1 MGAKASQRGAET
13 DWSSGMRLVEE
24 ISRADWEKIDQVIDK
39 FKNRQGILIPVLK
52 EVQDICGYLPKK
64 VQHRIAQGL
73 QLPASQV
80 YGVVSFYAFFTT
92 IPRGK
97 HIIRVCLGTACYV
110 RGSKQIL
117 DNLQRELHV
126 EVGGI
131 TRDRNF
137 SLEAVRCL
145 GACGL
150 APVMVVGNETYGM
163 ITPGKAIEIVSSYR

>member
-1 MGAKASQRGAET
+1 
-13 DWSSGMRLVEE
+13 MRWVESVTKE
-24 ISRADWEKIDQVIDK
+24 EWGKIDQVIDK
-39 FKNRQGILIPVLK
+39 YKGKYGALIPVLK
-52 EVQDICGYLPKK
+52 ETQDICGYLPKN
-64 VQHRIAQGL
+64 VQHRIAEGL
-73 QLPASQV
+73 YLSSSQI

-110 RGSKQIL
+110 KGSKQIL
-117 DNLQRELHV
+117 DNLQRELNV

-131 TRDRNF
+131 TRDRKY

-150 APVMVVGNETYGM
+150 APVMVVGQDTYGM
-163 ITPGKAIEIVSSYR
+163 IDPRKAIEIVRSYP

>member
-1 MGAKASQRGAET
+1 
-13 DWSSGMRLVEE
+13 MRRVEE
-24 ISRADWEKIDQVIDK
+24 ISREEWERVDQVIDK
-39 FKNRQGILIPVLK
+39 YRERHGVLIPVLK

-64 VQHRIAQGL
+64 VQQRIALGL
-73 QLPASQV
+73 QLPSSQV

-97 HIIRVCLGTACYV
+97 YVVRVCLGTACYV

-117 DNLQRELHV
+117 DNLQRELRV

-131 TRDRNF
+131 TQDRRF

-150 APVMVVGNETYGM
+150 APAMVIGSDTYGM
-163 ITPGKAIEIVSSYR
+163 LSPGKAVEIVSSYPK

>member
-1 MGAKASQRGAET
+1 MDENAPQGGAET

-24 ISRADWEKIDQVIDK
+24 ISREEWGKIDQVIDRYRK
-39 FKNRQGILIPVLK
+39 RQGILIPVLK

-131 TRDRNF
+131 TQDRKF

-150 APVMVVGNETYGM
+150 APVMVVGSDTYGM
-163 ITPGKAIEIVSSYR
+163 ISPGKAIEIVGSYR

>member
-1 MGAKASQRGAET
+1 
-13 DWSSGMRLVEE
+13 MRWGEE
-24 ISRADWEKIDQVIDK
+24 ISREEWEKIDQVIGK
-39 FKNRQGILIPVLK
+39 YKGRHGALIPVLK

-73 QLPASQV
+73 QLSSSQI

-92 IPRGK
+92 TPRGRN
-97 HIIRVCLGTACYV
+97 IIRVCLGTACYV
-110 RGSKQIL
+110 KGSKMIL
-117 DNLQRELHV
+117 DRLQRELDV

-131 TRDRNF
+131 TRDRKY

-150 APVMVVGNETYGM
+150 APVMVVGQDTYGM
-163 ITPGKAIEIVSSYR
+163 IDPGKAIEIVRSYP

>member
-1 MGAKASQRGAET
+1 MGGKGSQRGAET
-13 DWSSGMRLVEE
+13 NWSSGMRLVEE
-24 ISRADWEKIDQVIDK
+24 ISRAEWEKIDQVIDK
-39 FKNRQGILIPVLK
+39 FKNRQGVLIPVLK

-97 HIIRVCLGTACYV
+97 HVIRVCLGTACYV
-110 RGSKQIL
+110 RGSKQIV

-131 TRDRNF
+131 TQDRQF

-150 APVMVVGNETYGM
+150 APVMVVGSDTYGM

>member
-1 MGAKASQRGAET
+1 
-13 DWSSGMRLVEE
+13 MRWVEE
-24 ISRADWEKIDQVIDK
+24 ISREEWEKIDQVIGK
-39 FKNRQGILIPVLK
+39 YKGRHGALIPVLK

-73 QLPASQV
+73 QLSSSQI

-92 IPRGK
+92 TPRGK
-97 HIIRVCLGTACYV
+97 HIIRVCLGTAWYV
-110 RGSKQIL
+110 KGSKMIL
-117 DNLQRELHV
+117 DRLQRELDV

-131 TRDRNF
+131 TRDRKY

-150 APVMVVGNETYGM
+150 APVMVVGQDTYGM
-163 ITPGKAIEIVSSYR
+163 IDPGKAIEIVRSYP

>member
-1 MGAKASQRGAET
+1 
-13 DWSSGMRLVEE
+13 MRLVED
-24 ISRADWEKIDQVIDK
+24 ISRTEWEKIDQVIDK

-52 EVQDICGYLPKK
+52 EVQDICGYLPKR

-80 YGVVSFYAFFTT
+80 YGVVSFYAFFTV

-97 HIIRVCLGTACYV
+97 YVIRVCLGTACYV

-131 TRDRNF
+131 TRDRKF

-150 APVMVVGNETYGM
+150 APVIVVGNDTYGM
-163 ITPGKAIEIVSSYR
+163 MTPGKAVEIIGSYQ

>member
-1 MGAKASQRGAET
+1 
-13 DWSSGMRLVEE
+13 MRLVEE
-24 ISRADWEKIDQVIDK
+24 ISRTDWEKIDQVIDK
-39 FKNRQGILIPVLK
+39 YKNRQGILIPVLK

-64 VQHRIAQGL
+64 VQHRISQGL

-97 HIIRVCLGTACYV
+97 HVIRVCLGTACYV

-131 TRDRNF
+131 TQDRKF

-150 APVMVVGNETYGM
+150 APVIVVGNETYGM
-163 ITPGKAIEIVSSYR
+163 MTPGKAVEIVSSYQ

>member
-1 MGAKASQRGAET
+1 
-13 DWSSGMRLVEE
+13 MRWVEE
-24 ISRADWEKIDQVIDK
+24 ISREELEKIDQVIDK
-39 FKNRQGILIPVLK
+39 YQKRHGVLIPVLK

-92 IPRGK
+92 TPRGK

-117 DNLQRELHV
+117 DNLQRKLNV

-131 TRDRNF
+131 TRDRKY

-150 APVMVVGNETYGM
+150 APVMVVGSDTYGM
-163 ITPGKAIEIVSSYR
+163 ISPGKAIDIVSSYP